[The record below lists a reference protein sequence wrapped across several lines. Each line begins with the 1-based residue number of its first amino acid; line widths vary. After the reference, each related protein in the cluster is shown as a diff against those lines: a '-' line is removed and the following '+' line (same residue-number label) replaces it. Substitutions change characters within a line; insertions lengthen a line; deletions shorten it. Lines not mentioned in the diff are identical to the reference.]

1 MRLDEDRKKA
11 EAAARQQVKQA
22 SDDRKMAAAASF
34 EKRAKNGDK
43 DRNKAAAEVTKRAKK
58 ADKDRKKS
66 DERARKVSEAAEKA
80 AKRSRERAEK
90 FKHDRTSS
98 LALAGA
104 AAKKVPVAGGKRDGP
119 LKDVF
124 DDLSTLI
131 RLVRAYMSGDYREV
145 PWETVAYAMG
155 ALLYLVN
162 PLDLIPDAIPG
173 VGLVD
178 DAAVIAFVVKSV
190 MDDLE
195 DFRRWE
201 RVQNK
206 AA

>member
-1 MRLDEDRKKA
+1 
-11 EAAARQQVKQA
+11 
-22 SDDRKMAAAASF
+22 MAAAASF
-34 EKRAKNGDK
+34 EKRVKNGDK
-43 DRNKAAAEVTKRAKK
+43 DRNKAAAEVAKRAKK

-66 DERARKVSEAAEKA
+66 DERARKESEAAEKA

-90 FKHDRTSS
+90 FKHDQTSS

-104 AAKKVPVAGGKRDGP
+104 AAEKVRGADGKRDGP

-124 DDLSTLI
+124 EDLSTLI
-131 RLVRAYMSGDYREV
+131 RVVRAYMSGDYRDV
-145 PWETVAYAMG
+145 PWETIAYAMG
-155 ALLYLVN
+155 ALLYVVD

-173 VGLVD
+173 VGLLD
-178 DAAVIAFVVKSV
+178 DAAVIAFVVKSLT
-190 MDDLE
+190 DDLE

-201 RVQNK
+201 RLQSK

>member
-1 MRLDEDRKKA
+1 MRIDEDRKKA

-22 SDDRKMAAAASF
+22 SDDRKLAAAASF
-34 EKRAKNGDK
+34 DERRVKNGDK
-43 DRNKAAAEVTKRAKK
+43 DPEVTKRAKK

-66 DERARKVSEAAEKA
+66 DERARKESEATEKA
-80 AKRSRERAEK
+80 AKRSRKRAEK
-90 FKHDRTSS
+90 FKHDQTSS

-104 AAKKVPVAGGKRDGP
+104 AAKKAEVVGGKRDGP

-131 RLVRAYMSGDYREV
+131 RLVRAYMSGDYKEV
-145 PWETVAYAMG
+145 PWETIAYAIG
-155 ALLYLVN
+155 ALLYTVS
-162 PLDLIPDAIPG
+162 PIDLIPDAIPG

-178 DAAVIAFVVKSV
+178 DAAVIAFVVKSLT
-190 MDDLE
+190 DDLK

-201 RVQNK
+201 RLQAK